1 MEFDSHRAKS
11 PSVIVGT
18 RPVGLRARYSSS
30 PVPPNSPPTSWRRKD
45 IPSSSQHHS
54 TFCTFIE
61 FFLPQISST
70 AYSSR
75 SAYRDSCRADSS
87 RSLPGIGV
95 CDPPSVRS
103 PERWGSLHPCHLPPV
118 VGASRRG
125 PSVKIASPMDRE
137 TPRKFATPPGTRD
150 VLPPESTRLL
160 DVQARIRD
168 RFELFGFREVL
179 TPALEYSEVIE
190 EPGLRDASYKLFDQ
204 DNQLLLLRPEMTTPI
219 ARLVAQRLAGSPP

>member
-1 MEFDSHRAKS
+1 MAFDSHRAKS

-30 PVPPNSPPTSWRRKD
+30 LVPPNSPPTSWRRKV

-61 FFLPQISST
+61 FFLPQISSIAYPSLH
-70 AYSSR
+70 AYS
-75 SAYRDSCRADSS
+75 DSCRADSS
-87 RSLPGIGV
+87 RSLPGIGL
-95 CDPPSVRS
+95 CDPPSTR
-103 PERWGSLHPCHLPPV
+103 PPGHLPPV

-125 PSVKIASPMDRE
+125 PSVKIASLMDRE

-150 VLPPESTRLL
+150 VQPPESTRLL

-168 RFELFGFREVL
+168 RFRLFGFGEVL

-190 EPGLRDASYKLFDQ
+190 EHGLRDVSYKLFDQ
-204 DNQLLLLRPEMTTPI
+204 DNQMLLLRPEMTTPI
-219 ARLVAQRLAGSPP
+219 ARLISQRLAGNPPHK